1 MKTPDDI
8 KESIQNYL
16 KGDKDVFETI
26 YKLSYAYLH
35 TCVIHVMKDEDAA
48 QDILQ
53 ETYIEIAKNMEQ
65 LRDPESFMA
74 WAAMIANRK
83 CFAALKQKNREIL
96 TPDGEDPEN
105 FFENIADDEEYIPEY
120 FAQKKEKQRL
130 LREIVDDL
138 TDMQRLCVIAFFY
151 NQIPQEEIARELG
164 IPVNTVKSHLN
175 RAKAKIKAAVV
186 ELDEEKGTR
195 LYSFAPLL
203 LLLLGMDAEAC
214 EIPDMPERVAREA
227 GVKAAGAESAGEAG
241 VKTADAESAGEAEA
255 ENADTESAGEAE
267 AKAAGSKSAGGGTGN
282 GSSARLPKAVV
293 LPVAAAAAV
302 VGAAC
307 IFLFTRPKDAGTSGG
322 EAAVTEESA
331 AAEEQFSAVEEQ
343 PAEENDLQDENVPE
357 TDDAAAQEAS
367 EDADQEQEAS
377 GKPEQAQGT
386 GQLQELT
393 ALSEMTYDSYG
404 NAHGGVMP
412 VMQDGLWGIADYE
425 GNLVVPC
432 EYDGF
437 YAAPDELGNTVF
449 YRNSVSEETEEFDD
463 FGGGREYVLLDKEG
477 NILYQGADEVRAS
490 GGMYITM
497 HRGDESDTVEY
508 HRLDG
513 SLAFSLEEEWN
524 VSNINTYYDG
534 ISYVYDSINASAYAE
549 MSTLEDK
556 GPKDGDI
563 PSRIGSV
570 DSQGEVSWKDDPAY
584 YDWWEMINARIDEA
598 AEFADNDMV
607 NGSGVSIYS
616 GRAPISTINHGYY
629 VTGSFF
635 MEPGYLNVYDEAGEH
650 TAELD
655 YFHFS
660 LDGNDGIT
668 YDENVYDETSDY
680 RGYYV
685 DGGYLW
691 NYGPHMVF
699 MIQGRNVLVDFS
711 KNTEKEGVNPEQIV
725 TAVYDYIS
733 MADEKYWLV
742 QSGDQYGYIDHDGNE
757 AGMFDDAS
765 AFSGGYALIIED
777 GEVWLIDEE
786 LNRLQDLGPGYSVA
800 AVGELF
806 RIASGDKTAF
816 YQKF

>member
-1 MKTPDDI
+1 MKASDAI
-8 KESIQNYL
+8 KEGIQKYL
-16 KGDKDVFETI
+16 GGDKDAFETI

-35 TCVIHVMKDEDAA
+35 TCVIHVVKDEDAA

-53 ETYIEIAKNMEQ
+53 ETYIEISRNIGQ
-65 LRDPESFMA
+65 LQDPESFMA

-83 CFAALKQKNREIL
+83 CFALLKQRDHEIL
-96 TPDGEDPEN
+96 APDGEDQTD
-105 FFENIADDEEYIPEY
+105 FFENIADDEDYIPES
-120 FAQKKEKQRL
+120 FAQRQEKQRL
-130 LREIVDDL
+130 MREIVDDL

-151 NQIPQEEIARELG
+151 NQIPQEEIAKELG
-164 IPVNTVKSHLN
+164 IPVNTVKSHIN
-175 RAKAKIKAAVV
+175 RAKARIKNAVV

-195 LYSFAPLL
+195 LYSLAPFL
-203 LLLLGMDAEAC
+203 LLLLGAEAEAC
-214 EIPDMPERVAREA
+214 EVPAMSERIAAEA
-227 GVKAAGAESAGEAG
+227 GI
-241 VKTADAESAGEAEA
+241 KTADSAGKVPDGT
-255 ENADTESAGEAE
+255 ENTAG
-267 AKAAGSKSAGGGTGN
+267 AGKIAG
-282 GSSARLPKAVV
+282 LPKVVPLSVAAVAVV
-293 LPVAAAAAV
+293 AGVAGIV
-302 VGAAC
+302 
-307 IFLFTRPKDAGTSGG
+307 FFTRPKDTDTNGG
-322 EAAVTEESA
+322 ENIVTEEGA
-331 AAEEQFSAVEEQ
+331 EAAEEQPVEEESIPEEATEPEEPEVQEAVEE
-343 PAEENDLQDENVPE
+343 
-357 TDDAAAQEAS
+357 
-367 EDADQEQEAS
+367 
-377 GKPEQAQGT
+377 PEQAQGP
-386 GQLQELT
+386 LQELT
-393 ALSEMTYDSYG
+393 ALSEMTYDNYG
-404 NAHGGVMP
+404 NANGGVMP

-449 YRNSVSEETEEFDD
+449 YQNSDSGETDEFSEY
-463 FGGGREYVLLDKEG
+463 GGREYVLLDKEG
-477 NILYQGADEVRAS
+477 NILYQGPDEVRAS

-534 ISYVYDSINASAYAE
+534 ISYVYDSLNASAYAE

-556 GPKDGDI
+556 GPKEGDI
-563 PSRIGSV
+563 PSRIGTV
-570 DSQGEVSWKDDPAY
+570 DSQGQVTWQDDPDY
-584 YDWWEMINARIDEA
+584 YDWWERINAMIDEA
-598 AEFADNDMV
+598 AKFADNDMV

-629 VTGSFF
+629 VTGSFI

-660 LDGNDGIT
+660 TDGNGGIT
-668 YDENVYDETSDY
+668 YDESVYDETSDY

-699 MIQGRNVLVDFS
+699 MIQGKNVLVDFS
-711 KNTEKEGVNPEQIV
+711 KNTEEEGVNPDQIV

-757 AGMFDDAS
+757 VGMFDDAS
-765 AFSGGYALIIED
+765 AFSDGYALIIED
-777 GEVWLIDEE
+777 SEVWLIDEE
-786 LNRLQDLGPGYSVA
+786 LNKLQDLGPGFSVA
-800 AVGELF
+800 AAGELF
-806 RIASGDKTAF
+806 RVSSWDKTVF
-816 YQKF
+816 YQKK